1 MNYKSQFN
9 NAIRNFNFL
18 PITMDDLTDR
28 LGGKGEAQYVMQ
40 QNKTGP
46 WLSSGVTPSDFSL

>member
-1 MNYKSQFN
+1 
-9 NAIRNFNFL
+9 
-18 PITMDDLTDR
+18 MDDLTDR